1 MKARPSDAG
10 GSDTI
15 QRARRHFTER
25 AWADAHEAFSA
36 SERAAPLEA
45 EDLERFATAAYMI
58 GKDDAYLDALERAYH
73 ARQTSQEGGP
83 AARCAFWIGLRLL
96 FRGETAR
103 ANGWFA
109 RARRLVER
117 EGADCVEHGYLLI
130 PVVEE
135 HLDAGDAEAAYD
147 AAARA
152 AEIAEQC
159 NDVDLVA
166 CARHQQ
172 GKARVQQGR
181 VAAGLALLDEAM
193 VAAAAGELSP
203 IMTGLIYCAVIEAC
217 QRVYAV
223 SRAREWTSALAQW
236 CERQPQIV
244 AFIGACQVHRA
255 EILQMQGAW
264 RDAAE
269 EARRACE
276 RCMHVNRAAL
286 AHAAYQLGEVH
297 RLRGEFAEAEAAY
310 RSASASGFEPQPGM
324 ALMRLAQGRSVDAL
338 AAIRRAV
345 GEISEP
351 LQRTRLLPAYV
362 EIALEAEEMQDAR
375 TASAEL
381 DAAAQT
387 FQASALHAMAAHARG
402 AIELAQGEAQVA
414 LRSLREAAEEWR
426 RTEAPHAVARARML
440 AGLACRALGD
450 EDGAKLE
457 LDAARLIFEEL
468 GAAPDLVRL
477 DLVTAND
484 TRSSRLLS
492 PRELEVLRL
501 VADGKTNKAIAAQL
515 SLSEKTIDRHVSN
528 IFGKIDVSSR
538 AAATAYAYRNKL
550 I

>member
-1 MKARPSDAG
+1 
-10 GSDTI
+10 
-15 QRARRHFTER
+15 
-25 AWADAHEAFSA
+25 
-36 SERAAPLEA
+36 
-45 EDLERFATAAYMI
+45 
-58 GKDDAYLDALERAYH
+58 
-73 ARQTSQEGGP
+73 
-83 AARCAFWIGLRLL
+83 
-96 FRGETAR
+96 
-103 ANGWFA
+103 
-109 RARRLVER
+109 
-117 EGADCVEHGYLLI
+117 
-130 PVVEE
+130 
-135 HLDAGDAEAAYD
+135 
-147 AAARA
+147 
-152 AEIAEQC
+152 
-159 NDVDLVA
+159 
-166 CARHQQ
+166 
-172 GKARVQQGR
+172 
-181 VAAGLALLDEAM
+181 
-193 VAAAAGELSP
+193 
-203 IMTGLIYCAVIEAC
+203 
-217 QRVYAV
+217 
-223 SRAREWTSALAQW
+223 
-236 CERQPQIV
+236 
-244 AFIGACQVHRA
+244 
-255 EILQMQGAW
+255 
-264 RDAAE
+264 
-269 EARRACE
+269 
-276 RCMHVNRAAL
+276 
-286 AHAAYQLGEVH
+286 
-297 RLRGEFAEAEAAY
+297 
-310 RSASASGFEPQPGM
+310 M